1 MSPLPSKKD
10 FADQTIDEGLIFAQ
24 HQPKYPNQQSRYNQ
38 YTSSDESSS
47 DSYDGTYI

>member
-24 HQPKYPNQQSRYNQ
+24 HQP
-38 YTSSDESSS
+38 
-47 DSYDGTYI
+47 